1 MIFKIIAVITTI
13 YALYRLPSALVRLKK
28 IFVVDWEREKK
39 KFIRKHGGISPDGEE
54 RKLVGTITRRL
65 VACSDRPDL
74 KYTVDVL
81 AASDLEACALDN
93 HIFISRA
100 WLRLLAGDS
109 HLVAAILAHELV
121 HVMARHGRVR
131 SVYRKIMTA
140 IELLLSFLRISPIS
154 SRLIHYAFKYSEADN
169 SRDNEREADRKA
181 TRLLEKAGFRPRAM
195 EELLERLAEAY
206 ESEGGGKPKENM
218 IGNLKNTIERFFAT
232 HPELRDRIDELK
244 KGRERAKRK

>member
-1 MIFKIIAVITTI
+1 MIFKIIAVITAV
-13 YALYRLPSALVRLKK
+13 YAIYRLPSALVRLKK

-100 WLRLLAGDS
+100 WLRLLARDS

-121 HVMARHGRVR
+121 HVMARHGRLR

-154 SRLIHYAFKYSEADN
+154 SHLSQ
-169 SRDNEREADRKA
+169 
-181 TRLLEKAGFRPRAM
+181 
-195 EELLERLAEAY
+195 
-206 ESEGGGKPKENM
+206 
-218 IGNLKNTIERFFAT
+218 
-232 HPELRDRIDELK
+232 
-244 KGRERAKRK
+244 